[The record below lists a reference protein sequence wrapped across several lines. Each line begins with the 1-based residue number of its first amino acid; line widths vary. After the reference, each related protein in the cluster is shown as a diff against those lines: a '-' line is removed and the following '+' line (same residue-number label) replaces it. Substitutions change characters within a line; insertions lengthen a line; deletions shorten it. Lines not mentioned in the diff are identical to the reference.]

1 MKQANI
7 ASFLYNLILLG
18 VQMASLKKGSKG
30 KLVNGL
36 QNGLNKAGAKP
47 ALKEDGE
54 FGPITEKN
62 VKTFQ
67 KKFGLKSDGR
77 VGDLTLATISFGKK
91 LPEMKVGDY
100 APQGKKWSKS
110 ADDLFELS
118 SALYTVLDE
127 IAKLEK
133 IVDGVYDKAEKSMDN
148 IDTYKRIASI
158 AEAITHR
165 QETFRSELIKNPKKA
180 EVKAK
185 ECEELERQLKSIGN
199 AKIIPNVR
207 NLDAS
212 IKALRNAVSTNLGKV
227 KSAMAGVEKFSGGS
241 YSD

>member
-1 MKQANI
+1 VQVAN
-7 ASFLYNLILLG
+7 
-18 VQMASLKKGSKG
+18 QKKGSKG
-30 KLVNGL
+30 KLVKDL

-100 APQGKKWSKS
+100 APQGKKWTKS
-110 ADDLFELS
+110 VDDLFELS

-133 IVDGVYDKAEKSMDN
+133 IVDGVYDKSEKYMDN
-148 IDTYKRIASI
+148 NIDNYKRIAGI

-212 IKALRNAVSTNLGKV
+212 IKALRSAVSTNLGKV
-227 KSAMAGVEKFSGGS
+227 KSAMARVEKFSGGS